1 MGARAHDRLQSY
13 LRANGDDQ
21 IRLTT
26 QQFSRSNKGTAR
38 IVSGAIFNDNVLP
51 LAKTIHFQLCTKGL
65 VITDQCW
72 GCAIA
77 AEKCYSRGLV
87 SLLCTSNYRP
97 HQCCADKADKSPP
110 PHARSNLGTR
120 HSNGSIRHSER
131 ARNPLWVKS
140 GYLQRKKACLL
151 TPESGHVWCS
161 SQCLLW
167 ANSGHPESSNQSVAT
182 HGSPPFR
189 HSRSAD
195 CPPTLSLHDQ
205 RRLQ

>member
-1 MGARAHDRLQSY
+1 MGARAHDRLQND

-38 IVSGAIFNDNVLP
+38 IVGGAIFNDNVLP
-51 LAKTIHFQLCTKGL
+51 LAKTIHFHLCTKGL
-65 VITDQCW
+65 VIADQCG

-77 AEKCYSRGLV
+77 AEKCYPRGLV

-97 HQCCADKADKSPP
+97 HQCRADKADKFPP

-131 ARNPLWVKS
+131 ASQGCPLWVKS
-140 GYLQRKKACLL
+140 RHMQRKTACPLYSRKRNSKFAVCL
-151 TPESGHVWCS
+151 TLKCVGRE
-161 SQCLLW
+161 L
-167 ANSGHPESSNQSVAT
+167 T
-182 HGSPPFR
+182 KI
-189 HSRSAD
+189 
-195 CPPTLSLHDQ
+195 
-205 RRLQ
+205 

>member
-38 IVSGAIFNDNVLP
+38 IVGGAIFNDNVLP

-65 VITDQCW
+65 VIADQRW

-77 AEKCYSRGLV
+77 AEKCYARGLV

-97 HQCCADKADKSPP
+97 HQCRADKADKFPP

-131 ARNPLWVKS
+131 ARNPLWVIS
-140 GYLQRKKACLL
+140 R
-151 TPESGHVWCS
+151 HM
-161 SQCLLW
+161 QCT
-167 ANSGHPESSNQSVAT
+167 NP
-182 HGSPPFR
+182 
-189 HSRSAD
+189 
-195 CPPTLSLHDQ
+195 CPLYP
-205 RRLQ
+205 R